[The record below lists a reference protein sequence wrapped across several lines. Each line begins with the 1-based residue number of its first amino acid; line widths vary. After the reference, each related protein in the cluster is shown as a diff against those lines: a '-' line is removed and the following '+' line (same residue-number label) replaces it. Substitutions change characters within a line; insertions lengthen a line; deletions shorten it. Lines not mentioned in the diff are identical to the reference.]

1 MCRASDIRAVR
12 LATRFPLT
20 LRSMRSHLLIFGL
33 RRIASITASVCVRSS
48 YSRLLIGL
56 GDMDIEGEFCPYA
69 DIFAQGLKLD
79 GGQVGGGSCS
89 GYFPSSIFR
98 EADFFGE
105 EVGFDDV
112 VHLFWGEA
120 CLIGE
125 YFDYYSVIVGIL
137 CERPLGVLNLES
149 DLSSLAD
156 SLGEILTHC
165 LMVAPLQ
172 SLRSYCGV
180 EVHSFCASFALVA
193 SICFL
198 RLSIASGE
206 LSLLVSW

>member
-1 MCRASDIRAVR
+1 
-12 LATRFPLT
+12 
-20 LRSMRSHLLIFGL
+20 
-33 RRIASITASVCVRSS
+33 
-48 YSRLLIGL
+48 
-56 GDMDIEGEFCPYA
+56 MDIEGELCPYA

-79 GGQVGGGSCS
+79 GREVGRGSCS

-98 EADFFGE
+98 ETDFLGQ

-137 CERPLGVLNLES
+137 CERPLGVLNLERY
-149 DLSSLAD
+149 LGGLPY

-172 SLRSYCGV
+172 SLRSYCCV